1 MKRRARQLVTSNY
14 ITKIAEMVMDG
25 KIIPDEFGQIKNIQI
40 FHDPWCDSHRGFL
53 CNCAPFIH
61 VDDQYK
67 AGRK

>member
-1 MKRRARQLVTSNY
+1 
-14 ITKIAEMVMDG
+14 MVMDG

-53 CNCAPFIH
+53 CNCAPVIH